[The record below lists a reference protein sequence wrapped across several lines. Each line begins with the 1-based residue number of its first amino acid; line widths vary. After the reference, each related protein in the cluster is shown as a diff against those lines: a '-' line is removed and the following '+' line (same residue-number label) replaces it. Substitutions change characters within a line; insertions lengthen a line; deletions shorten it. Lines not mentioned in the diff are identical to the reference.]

1 MYRDP
6 WTVDGNLLKVGAA
19 ISVELSVKVGEE
31 AALKQG
37 ILSEIDTANNVA
49 GLELD
54 LSAFA

>member
-1 MYRDP
+1 MYRDA

-19 ISVELSVKVGEE
+19 VSVELSVQIGEE
-31 AALKQG
+31 PALKQG
-37 ILSEIDTANNVA
+37 VLSEVDTANNVA